1 MWGGKS
7 DRYKLV
13 TTEGRS
19 AVLGSRCR
27 GLITNATDKSVNNEI
42 VRNKMLLCFGTARV
56 LSRAI
61 SYVLSN
67 RAEKPVCAPGPCC
80 TLEFA
85 MWAKQIYMLP
95 CSSRRHGV
103 GRLLGL

>member
-1 MWGGKS
+1 MSEQMQVLLAPLKCE
-7 DRYKLV
+7 RRHLC
-13 TTEGRS
+13 S
-19 AVLGSRCR
+19 AIIRCFGASL

-85 MWAKQIYMLP
+85 MWAKQIYM
-95 CSSRRHGV
+95 
-103 GRLLGL
+103 